1 VRKLAATQARKITL
15 REGGRIARNE
25 CGIIRRFRVL
35 VLASQVRSEEKH
47 KDTKI
52 HMQDTGRVNGKLET
66 DPDGA

>member
-1 VRKLAATQARKITL
+1 
-15 REGGRIARNE
+15 
-25 CGIIRRFRVL
+25 